1 MSYFYLYSRAF
12 IIRLYIRVRLILMT
26 LIILVIET
34 LLFNIISALI
44 RVLIK
49 YSLRIKVL
57 VLKVNT
63 LITLLL
69 KRIKGAEDTLLFKL
83 ELELKGILYYL
94 SFSSFSSLLELLV
107 KESLDSNLLL
117 NNPKLEKLNK
127 ILFIV
132 RINR

>member
-1 MSYFYLYSRAF
+1 MSYFYLCSRAF

-63 LITLLL
+63 LIALLL

>member
-1 MSYFYLYSRAF
+1 
-12 IIRLYIRVRLILMT
+12 MT

-63 LITLLL
+63 LIALLL

-127 ILFIV
+127 ILFIL
-132 RINR
+132 RINI

>member
-63 LITLLL
+63 LIALLL